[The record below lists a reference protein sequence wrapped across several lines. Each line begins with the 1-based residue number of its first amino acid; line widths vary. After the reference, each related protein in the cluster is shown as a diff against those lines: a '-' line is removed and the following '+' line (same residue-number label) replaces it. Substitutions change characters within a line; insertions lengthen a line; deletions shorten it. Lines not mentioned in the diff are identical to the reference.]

1 MNKNVFKIVIKL
13 LQNNKKHLQVFKE
26 HATQEIATLKQHQA
40 ELLEMKQTR
49 QQIKNSVESRNNRM
63 NEVEEYQKWKTPSII
78 TPKQSKARRELNQ
91 TKKSTQD

>member
-1 MNKNVFKIVIKL
+1 
-13 LQNNKKHLQVFKE
+13 
-26 HATQEIATLKQHQA
+26 
-40 ELLEMKQTR
+40 MKQTR
-49 QQIKNSVESRNNRM
+49 QQIKTSVESRNNRM